1 MPQNPYEPTSSYLAT
16 NVYSGNGSTT
26 SFAYSFDYLNKDTW
40 TVNSPNTAS
49 TSYNAY
55 LRLLVGDNEVPY
67 TMTNA
72 TTLVAAT
79 APASGTNNVRIVR
92 NSSIAARKVDYVE
105 GSTLTE
111 TNLDR
116 DSKQAHFLVQELH
129 DRLLDVND
137 WANDRYVNSYYYTAD
152 GSTNTFDLNLSA
164 SNNVSQETTL
174 LDRNDILVFLN
185 GTLQQSRS
193 GVYSTSLVGGVTRVT
208 LDATPVNGTLIEV
221 RTIVTGV
228 NQRTT
233 LAANDVTTA
242 TIADAAVTFA
252 KTNFNGAGANNSF
265 LRQNGSGVA
274 VWTVPVA
281 TDISNFDTAV
291 RANRLDQMAAANTT
305 VSVGTAG
312 TPQKLQYVATP
323 SANNDAATK
332 QYVDTNIVAGAPNY
346 KISQA
351 TTNGTTLVTVTC
363 NFAWNNVRIS
373 LSAGYLPAA
382 STYTYYTLTSGPSN
396 NVLPRSVIYTESD
409 LGSAQ
414 TWYYACNN
422 ASLSA
427 VPSSV
432 TGLGVEIAKSGNNIT
447 LKRNGLFSSGATVHN
462 VTVFVE
468 FIKDNS

>member
-16 NVYSGNGSTT
+16 NVYSGNGATT
-26 SFAYSFDYLNKDTW
+26 SFTYSFDYLNKDTW

-129 DRLLDVND
+129 DRLIDVND
-137 WANDRYVNSYYYTAD
+137 WANDRYVNSYYFTAN
-152 GSTNTFDLNLSA
+152 GATNTFDLNLTA
-164 SNNVSQETTL
+164 SNNVSEETTL

-233 LAANDVTTA
+233 IAANDVTTA

-274 VWTVPVA
+274 VWTVPTA
-281 TDISNFDTAV
+281 SDISDFNTAV
-291 RANRLDQMAAANTT
+291 RTNRLDQMAAANTT

-323 SANNDAATK
+323 TTNNDAATK
-332 QYVDTNIVAGAPNY
+332 QYVDNLIVSSAPNY
-346 KISQA
+346 KISQTA
-351 TTNGTTLVTVTC
+351 TNGATNVTVTC
-363 NFAWNNVRIS
+363 NFAWNNVKLTLAPS
-373 LSAGYLPAA
+373 YETVAGATNNPY
-382 STYTYYTLTSGPSN
+382 SYYNITGRN
-396 NVLPRSVIYTESD
+396 DVFHRQVIYTAST

-414 TWYYACNN
+414 TWYFASTTN
-422 ASLSA
+422 AAAPTSANALSI
-427 VPSSV
+427 
-432 TGLGVEIAKSGNNIT
+432 EITKSGNDIVIRRTGQNTAI
-447 LKRNGLFSSGATVHN
+447 N
-462 VTVFVE
+462 VTLFVE